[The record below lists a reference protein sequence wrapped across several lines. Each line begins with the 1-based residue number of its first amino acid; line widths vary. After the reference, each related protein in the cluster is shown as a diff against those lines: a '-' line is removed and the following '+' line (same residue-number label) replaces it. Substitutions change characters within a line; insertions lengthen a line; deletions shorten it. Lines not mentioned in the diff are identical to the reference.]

1 MCFMILLKFVNIFE
15 IWIQEFITKLLDTP
29 SQSSTVKNEVVFSKI
44 TIKIITEDDKNQD
57 ICFLLLLV
65 H

>member
-44 TIKIITEDDKNQD
+44 TTKIITEDDKNQD